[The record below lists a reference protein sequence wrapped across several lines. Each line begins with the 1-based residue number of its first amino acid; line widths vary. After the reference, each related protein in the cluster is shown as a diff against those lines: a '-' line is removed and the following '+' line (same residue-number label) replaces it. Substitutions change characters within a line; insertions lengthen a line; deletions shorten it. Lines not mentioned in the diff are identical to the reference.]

1 LFCKSCNQELDG
13 ELKYCPTCGEE
24 LISKEDN
31 DTYTQSFDQEDVVQ
45 VELAPTEGNGKKG
58 RKGIVPIVV
67 ALVAVLVI
75 TVVGVFGKDLF
86 VKKDSADQLV
96 DAYMNT
102 FIDVRQA
109 EYTSVIKINDIDF
122 GNLTNSDP
130 EVALVVKLL
139 KDMEIKGKFKQDM
152 QSNQN
157 EMDFI
162 FGFRGTDLVTL
173 NIYQDLEGIA
183 IKIPD
188 FYSKQFYITWED
200 LTQFIREETG
210 VQITVQEYIQL
221 LTELQKDIKN
231 LNAETY
237 VNVFKEGISPN
248 LTITKNQSIQIN
260 GNEVKGDLYAVELDI
275 NDLMVISMNLMQVIL
290 EDEDLFD
297 MADQFVNK
305 FVDTLEE
312 TGDAESMYLD
322 SFTLQEIRD
331 AIDFVRINK
340 EYLLE
345 NISTEFESEME
356 LNEEQINYTYNFY
369 LNDNQVKALDARVS
383 MSVVD
388 PMTYENIYLSLA
400 AQTVIE
406 SINNKISFTGMDKAN
421 GLNIVTLTEQDI
433 ENITAEITGNAM
445 GLLFN
450 PAISEI
456 LGEFMY

>member
-1 LFCKSCNQELDG
+1 
-13 ELKYCPTCGEE
+13 
-24 LISKEDN
+24 
-31 DTYTQSFDQEDVVQ
+31 
-45 VELAPTEGNGKKG
+45 
-58 RKGIVPIVV
+58 
-67 ALVAVLVI
+67 
-75 TVVGVFGKDLF
+75 
-86 VKKDSADQLV
+86 
-96 DAYMNT
+96 
-102 FIDVRQA
+102 
-109 EYTSVIKINDIDF
+109 
-122 GNLTNSDP
+122 
-130 EVALVVKLL
+130 
-139 KDMEIKGKFKQDM
+139 M